1 MEDRVDL
8 GSQLESFVEA
18 LVEEGRFA
26 SRDEVLREGVRVLH
40 EREQAQVAW
49 LAEFDASLAEGIA
62 DIEAGRFYDAD
73 EVFDELEAKLAEMA
87 RERKRA

>member
-26 SRDEVLREGVRVLH
+26 SRDEVLREGVRVLQ
-40 EREQAQVAW
+40 EREERF
-49 LAEFDASLAEGIA
+49 AELEASLMEAAA
-62 DIEAGRFYDAD
+62 DIDAGRFYDAG
-73 EVFDELEAKLAEMA
+73 EVFDELEAKYAEMA
-87 RERKRA
+87 KAQRA